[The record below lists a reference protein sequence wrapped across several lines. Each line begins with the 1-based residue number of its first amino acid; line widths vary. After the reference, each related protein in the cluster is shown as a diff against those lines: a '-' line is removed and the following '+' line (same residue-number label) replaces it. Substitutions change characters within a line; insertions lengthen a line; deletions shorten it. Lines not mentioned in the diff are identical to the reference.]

1 MTKSM
6 PTLGIILMAAVLAAW
21 GGWVTP
27 AFAAARFVDE
37 GDGTVEDTQTD
48 LIWLKDANCFGLM
61 NWSQALVAANTL
73 AHGSCGLTDGSVRGN
88 WRLPTLQELHSLLDF
103 RFFGPAL
110 SNAAGTDKWKEND
123 AFSRVES
130 AVYWTSTTYA
140 GTPEG
145 VYSVVLDVGH
155 TFVDTK
161 ASTVRVWPVRDRR

>member
-27 AFAAARFVDE
+27 AFTAARFIDE
-37 GDGTVEDTQTD
+37 GNGTVEDTQTD
-48 LIWLKDANCFGLM
+48 LIWLKNANCFGPQ
-61 NWSQALVAANTL
+61 NWVNALQAANTL
-73 AHGSCGLTDGSVRGN
+73 ASGMCGLTDGSVAGT
-88 WRLPTLQELHSLLDF
+88 WRVPDVQELQSLIDF

-123 AFSRVES
+123 AFVGVES

-140 GTPEG
+140 GAPEG
-145 VYSVVLDVGH
+145 VYGVVLDVGH

-161 ASTVRVWPVRDRR
+161 ESTVLVWPVRDRR